1 MAQHRKSQCTKTER
15 TRMETLNKL
24 LKLIALPKREPK
36 QKYQG
41 TTVKLIILGCVVISN
56 MHSLAHA
63 EASTETWC
71 SEWKKENPKR
81 HCKTLTLKAGHSP
94 KMNWELATFDD
105 YPKDN
110 DDLKLPL
117 SSIEVRVGKR
127 DDNQRSHRFTATI
140 HLATR
145 LAWDSKSDMTTY
157 EGRTVSS
164 VKGARLSN
172 SRTGWMNANLNEAV
186 GLGKDTILPREADFE
201 VVDIVRYY
209 IEAERISG
217 TGGYVDIRWTLQ

>member
-63 EASTETWC
+63 EASIETWC
-71 SEWKKENPKR
+71 SEWKKENPNR
-81 HCKTLTLKAGHSP
+81 RCKTLTLKAGHSP
-94 KMNWELATFDD
+94 TMNSALATFTD
-105 YPKDN
+105 YPEDN
-110 DDLKLPL
+110 NDLKIPL

-140 HLATR
+140 YLATR
-145 LAWDSKSDMTTY
+145 LEWGSKWDMTFY

-172 SRTGWMNANLNEAV
+172 SRTGWMNPNLNEAV
-186 GLGKDTILPREADFE
+186 GLGKDTILPREADFDT
-201 VVDIVRYY
+201 VDIVVYF
-209 IEAERISG
+209 IGAERISR

>member
-1 MAQHRKSQCTKTER
+1 MK
-15 TRMETLNKL
+15 TLNKL

-63 EASTETWC
+63 GATTETWC
-71 SEWKKENPKR
+71 SDWKKENSKR
-81 HCKTLTLKAGHSP
+81 GCKTLTLKAGLPLKINS
-94 KMNWELATFDD
+94 ELASFDNFSE
-105 YPKDN
+105 DN
-110 DDLKLPL
+110 NDSKLPL

-145 LAWDSKSDMTTY
+145 LVWGNSSDMTFY

-164 VKGARLSN
+164 VKGASLSN

-186 GLGKDTILPREADFE
+186 GLGDNTILPREKDFE
-201 VVDIVRYY
+201 VAHIVKYF

-217 TGGYVDIRWTLQ
+217 TGGYVDIRWTFQ